1 MAIRSFNHNIL
12 YRYIQ
17 IYKPALTLN
26 LTYLVLN
33 LPHTFAVMSRV
44 AIHTLGCKLNYSE
57 SSTIVRQLE
66 SNGFT
71 KVDFTEESDIY
82 IINTCSV
89 TDNADKKCRT
99 TVKAVLKQNP
109 EAYVVVIGCYAQLK
123 PKEISEIPGV
133 DMVLGAAEKF
143 NMIEHLH
150 SLQKEEKAIVLNKN
164 IKETQEFVP
173 AFSYGDRTR
182 SFLKVQDG
190 CDYFCS
196 FCTIPLARGKSRNAS
211 VAETVA
217 KAKEVAATNIKEVVI
232 TGVNIGDFGA
242 DQDYAETLYD
252 LLLELDKVEGIE
264 RYRISSIEPNLL
276 TNEIIDF
283 VSASDK
289 FVPHFHIP
297 LQSGDDEILLKMRRK
312 YLSELYADR
321 IARIKK
327 RMPNSCIGV
336 DVIVGFPGET
346 EEHFLNTYNFLNE
359 LDISYLHVFPYSE
372 RNNTTAKKME
382 GKVLKAD
389 KMERAKRLRILSEK
403 KKRYFYE
410 TQLGK
415 SMQVLWEEERQ
426 GDNMQGFSEN
436 YVRFEAP
443 YDSTKVNTIEILN
456 FDQINES
463 GLAKASLKEH
473 LQ

>member
-1 MAIRSFNHNIL
+1 
-12 YRYIQ
+12 
-17 IYKPALTLN
+17 
-26 LTYLVLN
+26 
-33 LPHTFAVMSRV
+33 MSRV

-150 SLQKEEKAIVLNKN
+150 SLQKEEKAIVFNKK

-182 SFLKVQDG
+182 SFLKVHDG

>member
-1 MAIRSFNHNIL
+1 MF
-12 YRYIQ
+12 
-17 IYKPALTLN
+17 
-26 LTYLVLN
+26 
-33 LPHTFAVMSRV
+33 RV
-44 AIHTLGCKLNYSE
+44 AIHTLGCKLNFSE

-66 SNGFT
+66 DNGFDR
-71 KVDFTEESDIY
+71 VDFSEEADIY
-82 IINTCSV
+82 VINTCSV

-99 TVKAVLKQNP
+99 TVKSVLKQNP

-150 SLQKEEKAIVLNKN
+150 SLEKEEKSIVFNKN
-164 IKETQEFVP
+164 IKETQDFVP

-196 FCTIPLARGKSRNAS
+196 FCTIPLARGKSRNAT

-217 KAKEVAATNIKEVVI
+217 KAKEVAATDIKEVVI

-242 DQDYAETLYD
+242 DQDYAETFYD
-252 LLLELDKVEGIE
+252 LIVELDKVEGIE

-276 TNEIIDF
+276 SNEIIDF
-283 VSASDK
+283 VAASDK

-297 LQSGDDEILLKMRRK
+297 LQSGDDEILTKMRRK
-312 YLSELYADR
+312 YLSDLYTDR

-327 RMPNSCIGV
+327 QMPNCCIGV
-336 DVIVGFPGET
+336 DVIVGFPGES
-346 EEHFLNTYNFLNE
+346 EEHFMNTYQFLNE

-372 RNNTTAKKME
+372 RNNTTAKKLAY
-382 GKVLKAD
+382 KVTKVEKTD
-389 KMERAKRLRILSEK
+389 RAKRLRILSHK
-403 KKRYFYE
+403 KKRHFYE
-410 TQLGK
+410 TQLGRD
-415 SMQVLWEEERQ
+415 MDVLWEEEHQ
-426 GDNMQGFSEN
+426 GENMQGFSEN
-436 YVRFEAP
+436 YVCFETP
-443 YDSTKVNTIEILN
+443 YDPARINMVERLKFSE
-456 FDQINES
+456 INEN

>member
-1 MAIRSFNHNIL
+1 MVNRL
-12 YRYIQ
+12 
-17 IYKPALTLN
+17 K
-26 LTYLVLN
+26 
-33 LPHTFAVMSRV
+33 FAAMSRV
-44 AIHTLGCKLNYSE
+44 AIHTLGCKLNFSE

-66 SNGFT
+66 DNGFSR
-71 KVDFTEESDIY
+71 VDFSDEADIY

-99 TVKAVLKQNP
+99 TVKSVLKQNP

-133 DMVLGAAEKF
+133 DLVLGAAEKF

-150 SLQKEEKAIVLNKN
+150 TLKKEEEAIVFNKN
-164 IKETQEFVP
+164 IKETQDFVP

-196 FCTIPLARGKSRNAS
+196 FCTIPLARGKSRNAT

-217 KAKEVAATNIKEVVI
+217 KAKEVAATDIKEVVI

-242 DQDYAETLYD
+242 DQEYVETFYD
-252 LLLELDKVEGIE
+252 LIVELDKIEGIE

-276 TNEIIDF
+276 SNEIIDF
-283 VSASDK
+283 VAASDK

-297 LQSGDDEILLKMRRK
+297 LQSGDDEILTKMRRK
-312 YLSELYADR
+312 YLSDLYVDR
-321 IARIKK
+321 ISRIKEQ
-327 RMPNSCIGV
+327 MPNSCIGV

-346 EEHFLNTYNFLNE
+346 EEHFLTTYNFLNA

-372 RNNTTAKKME
+372 RNNTTAKKMQ
-382 GKVLKAD
+382 GKVTKAE
-389 KMERAKRLRILSEK
+389 KTERAQRLRILSAK

-410 TQLGK
+410 TQVGRE
-415 SMQVLWEEERQ
+415 MEVLWEEEKQ
-426 GDNMQGFSEN
+426 GENMQGFSEN
-436 YVRFEAP
+436 YIRFEAP
-443 YDSTKVNTIEILN
+443 YDATRVNTVETLC
-456 FDQINES
+456 FDQINEA

>member
-1 MAIRSFNHNIL
+1 
-12 YRYIQ
+12 
-17 IYKPALTLN
+17 
-26 LTYLVLN
+26 
-33 LPHTFAVMSRV
+33 MSRV

-66 SNGFT
+66 NNGFSR
-71 KVDFTEESDIY
+71 VDFSDEADIY

-99 TVKAVLKQNP
+99 TVKSVLKQNP

-150 SLQKEEKAIVLNKN
+150 SLKKEEEAIVFNKN
-164 IKETQEFVP
+164 IKETQDFVT

-196 FCTIPLARGKSRNAS
+196 FCTIPLARGKSRNATI
-211 VAETVA
+211 AETVA
-217 KAKEVAATNIKEVVI
+217 KAKEVAATDIKEVVI

-242 DQDYAETLYD
+242 DQDYAETFYD
-252 LLLELDKVEGIE
+252 LIVELDKVEGIE

-276 TNEIIDF
+276 SNEIIDF
-283 VSASDK
+283 VAASDK

-297 LQSGDDEILLKMRRK
+297 LQSGDDEILTKMRRK
-312 YLSELYADR
+312 YLSDLYVDR
-321 IARIKK
+321 IKRIKK
-327 RMPNSCIGV
+327 QMPNSCIGV

-346 EEHFLNTYNFLNE
+346 EEHFLTTYNFLNE

-372 RNNTTAKKME
+372 RNNTTAKKMTD
-382 GKVLKAD
+382 KVTKAE
-389 KMERAKRLRILSEK
+389 KTERAQRLRILSTK

-410 TQLGK
+410 TQLGRE
-415 SMQVLWEEERQ
+415 MNVLWEEEKQ
-426 GDNMQGFSEN
+426 GENMQGFSEN

-443 YDSTKVNTIEILN
+443 YDASRVNIVERLRFEN
-456 FDQINES
+456 INES

>member
-211 VAETVA
+211 IAETVA
-217 KAKEVAATNIKEVVI
+217 KAKEVADTNIKEVVI

>member
-1 MAIRSFNHNIL
+1 MNRL
-12 YRYIQ
+12 
-17 IYKPALTLN
+17 K
-26 LTYLVLN
+26 
-33 LPHTFAVMSRV
+33 FAAMSRV
-44 AIHTLGCKLNYSE
+44 AIHTLGCKLNFSE

-66 SNGFT
+66 DNGFAR
-71 KVDFTEESDIY
+71 VDFSDEADIY

-99 TVKAVLKQNP
+99 TVKSVLKQNP

-150 SLQKEEKAIVLNKN
+150 TLKKEEEAIVFNKN
-164 IKETQEFVP
+164 IKETQDFVP

-182 SFLKVQDG
+182 SFIKVQDG

-196 FCTIPLARGKSRNAS
+196 FCTIPLARGKSRNAT

-217 KAKEVAATNIKEVVI
+217 KAKEVAATDIKEVVI

-242 DQDYAETLYD
+242 DQEYVETFYD
-252 LLLELDKVEGIE
+252 LIVELDKIEGIE

-276 TNEIIDF
+276 SNEIIDF
-283 VSASDK
+283 VAASDK

-297 LQSGDDEILLKMRRK
+297 LQSGDDEILTKMRRK
-312 YLSELYADR
+312 YLSDLYVDR
-321 IARIKK
+321 ISRIKEQ
-327 RMPNSCIGV
+327 MPNSCIGV

-346 EEHFLNTYNFLNE
+346 EEHFLTTYNFLNA

-372 RNNTTAKKME
+372 RNNTTAKKMQ
-382 GKVLKAD
+382 GKVTKAE
-389 KMERAKRLRILSEK
+389 KTERAQRLRILSAK

-410 TQLGK
+410 TQVGRE
-415 SMQVLWEEERQ
+415 MEVLWEEEKQ
-426 GDNMQGFSEN
+426 GENMQGFSEN
-436 YVRFEAP
+436 YIRFEAP
-443 YDSTKVNTIEILN
+443 YDATRVNTVETLC
-456 FDQINES
+456 FDQINET

>member
-1 MAIRSFNHNIL
+1 
-12 YRYIQ
+12 
-17 IYKPALTLN
+17 
-26 LTYLVLN
+26 
-33 LPHTFAVMSRV
+33 MSRV

-211 VAETVA
+211 IAKTVA
-217 KAKEVAATNIKEVVI
+217 KAKEVADTNIKEVVI

>member
-1 MAIRSFNHNIL
+1 M
-12 YRYIQ
+12 Y
-17 IYKPALTLN
+17 
-26 LTYLVLN
+26 
-33 LPHTFAVMSRV
+33 RV

-66 SNGFT
+66 NNGFSR
-71 KVDFTEESDIY
+71 VDFSDEADIY

-99 TVKAVLKQNP
+99 TVKSVLKQNP

-150 SLQKEEKAIVLNKN
+150 SLKKEEEAIVFNKN
-164 IKETQEFVP
+164 IKETQDFVT

-196 FCTIPLARGKSRNAS
+196 FCTIPLARGKSRNATI
-211 VAETVA
+211 AETVA
-217 KAKEVAATNIKEVVI
+217 KAKEVAATDIKEVVI

-242 DQDYAETLYD
+242 DQDYAETFYD
-252 LLLELDKVEGIE
+252 LIVELDKVEGIE

-276 TNEIIDF
+276 SNEIIDF
-283 VSASDK
+283 VAASDK

-297 LQSGDDEILLKMRRK
+297 LQSGDDEILTKMRRK
-312 YLSELYADR
+312 YLSDLYVDR
-321 IARIKK
+321 IKRIKK
-327 RMPNSCIGV
+327 QMPNSCIGV

-346 EEHFLNTYNFLNE
+346 EEHFLTTYNFLNE

-372 RNNTTAKKME
+372 RNNTTAKKMTD
-382 GKVLKAD
+382 KVTKAE
-389 KMERAKRLRILSEK
+389 KTERAQRLRILSTK

-410 TQLGK
+410 TQLGRE
-415 SMQVLWEEERQ
+415 MNVLWEEEKQ
-426 GDNMQGFSEN
+426 GENMQGFSEN

-443 YDSTKVNTIEILN
+443 YDASRVNIVERLRFEN
-456 FDQINES
+456 INES

>member
-1 MAIRSFNHNIL
+1 
-12 YRYIQ
+12 
-17 IYKPALTLN
+17 
-26 LTYLVLN
+26 
-33 LPHTFAVMSRV
+33 MSRV
-44 AIHTLGCKLNYSE
+44 AIHTLGCKLNFSE

-66 SNGFT
+66 GNGFSR
-71 KVDFTEESDIY
+71 VDFSDEADIY

-99 TVKAVLKQNP
+99 TVKSVLKQNP

-123 PKEISEIPGV
+123 PTEISHIPGV

-143 NMIEHLH
+143 NMMEHLH
-150 SLQKEEKAIVLNKN
+150 SLKKEEEAIVFNKN
-164 IKETQEFVP
+164 IKETRDFIP

-196 FCTIPLARGKSRNAS
+196 FCTIPLARGKSRNAT

-217 KAKEVAATNIKEVVI
+217 KAKEVAATDIKEVVI

-242 DQDYAETLYD
+242 DQEYAETFYD
-252 LLLELDKVEGIE
+252 LIVELDKVEGID

-276 TNEIIDF
+276 SNEIIDF
-283 VSASDK
+283 VAASDK

-297 LQSGDDEILLKMRRK
+297 LQSGDDEILTKMRRK
-312 YLSELYADR
+312 YLSDLYVDR
-321 IARIKK
+321 IKRIKK
-327 RMPNSCIGV
+327 QMPNSCIGV

-346 EEHFLNTYNFLNE
+346 EEHFLTTYNFLND

-372 RNNTTAKKME
+372 RNNTTAKKMTD
-382 GKVLKAD
+382 KVTKAE
-389 KMERAKRLRILSEK
+389 KTERAQRLRILSAK

-410 TQLGK
+410 SQL
-415 SMQVLWEEERQ
+415 SREMDVLWEEEKQ
-426 GDNMQGFSEN
+426 GENMQGFSEN
-436 YVRFEAP
+436 YIRFEAA
-443 YDSTKVNTIEILN
+443 YDANRVNTIERLG
-456 FDQINES
+456 FDKISER

>member
-1 MAIRSFNHNIL
+1 
-12 YRYIQ
+12 
-17 IYKPALTLN
+17 
-26 LTYLVLN
+26 
-33 LPHTFAVMSRV
+33 MSRV
-44 AIHTLGCKLNYSE
+44 AIHTLGCKLNFSE

-66 SNGFT
+66 ENGFSR
-71 KVDFTEESDIY
+71 VDFSDEADIY

-99 TVKAVLKQNP
+99 TVKSVLKQNP
-109 EAYVVVIGCYAQLK
+109 EAYIVVIGCYAQLK
-123 PKEISEIPGV
+123 PTEISQIPGV

-143 NMIEHLH
+143 NMMEHLH
-150 SLQKEEKAIVLNKN
+150 SLKKEEEAIVFNKN
-164 IKETQEFVP
+164 IKETQDFVP

-196 FCTIPLARGKSRNAS
+196 FCTIPLARGKSRNATI
-211 VAETVA
+211 AETVT
-217 KAKEVAATNIKEVVI
+217 KAKEVAATDIKEVVI

-242 DQDYAETLYD
+242 DQEYTETFYD
-252 LLLELDKVEGIE
+252 LIVELDKVEGIE

-276 TNEIIDF
+276 SNEIIDF
-283 VSASDK
+283 VAASDK

-297 LQSGDDEILLKMRRK
+297 LQSGDDEILTKMRRK
-312 YLSELYADR
+312 YLSDLYVDR
-321 IARIKK
+321 IKRIKK
-327 RMPNSCIGV
+327 QMPNSCIGV

-346 EEHFLNTYNFLNE
+346 EEHFLTTYNFLNE

-372 RNNTTAKKME
+372 RNNTTAKKMTD
-382 GKVLKAD
+382 KVTKAE
-389 KMERAKRLRILSEK
+389 KTERAQRLRILSTK

-410 TQLGK
+410 SQL
-415 SMQVLWEEERQ
+415 SREMNVLWEEEKQ
-426 GDNMQGFSEN
+426 GENMQGFSEN
-436 YVRFEAP
+436 YIRFEAA
-443 YDSTKVNTIEILN
+443 YDANRVNTIERLG
-456 FDQINES
+456 FDKISES

>member
-1 MAIRSFNHNIL
+1 
-12 YRYIQ
+12 
-17 IYKPALTLN
+17 
-26 LTYLVLN
+26 
-33 LPHTFAVMSRV
+33 MSRV
-44 AIHTLGCKLNYSE
+44 AIHTLGCKLNFSE

-66 SNGFT
+66 ENGFSR
-71 KVDFTEESDIY
+71 VDFSDEADIY

-99 TVKAVLKQNP
+99 TVKSVLKQNP
-109 EAYVVVIGCYAQLK
+109 EAYIVVIGCYAQLK
-123 PKEISEIPGV
+123 PTEISQIPGV

-143 NMIEHLH
+143 NMMEHLH
-150 SLQKEEKAIVLNKN
+150 SLKKEEEAIVFNKN
-164 IKETQEFVP
+164 IKETQDFVP

-196 FCTIPLARGKSRNAS
+196 FCTIPLARGKSRNATI
-211 VAETVA
+211 AETVT
-217 KAKEVAATNIKEVVI
+217 KAKEVAATDIKEVVI

-242 DQDYAETLYD
+242 DQEYTETFYD
-252 LLLELDKVEGIE
+252 LIVELDKVEGIE

-276 TNEIIDF
+276 SNEIIDF
-283 VSASDK
+283 VAASDK

-297 LQSGDDEILLKMRRK
+297 LQSGDDEILTKMRRK
-312 YLSELYADR
+312 YLSDLYVDR
-321 IARIKK
+321 IKRIKK
-327 RMPNSCIGV
+327 QMPNSCIGV

-346 EEHFLNTYNFLNE
+346 EEHFLTTYNFLNE

-372 RNNTTAKKME
+372 RNNTTAKKMTD
-382 GKVLKAD
+382 KVSKAE
-389 KMERAKRLRILSEK
+389 KTERAQRLRILSAK

-410 TQLGK
+410 SQL
-415 SMQVLWEEERQ
+415 SREMNVLWEEEKQ
-426 GDNMQGFSEN
+426 GENMQGFSEN
-436 YVRFEAP
+436 YIRFEAA
-443 YDSTKVNTIEILN
+443 YDANRVNTIERLG
-456 FDQINES
+456 FDKISES